1 MSRTLIVVDKLKDWE
16 PFYPSEQ
23 VVSFK
28 AYLEGGMDS
37 GAGRVQVINLC
48 KGYRY
53 LADGYYCSLLAEARG
68 HHVIP
73 SVQVLNDLGRRALY
87 RLQLDT
93 LAQSLERALS
103 GHRKEGCI
111 RIMSYF
117 GTTTEPAYRDL
128 VRKLFELMPC
138 PVLEIDLRY
147 RHGWEVAAL
156 RAVSPQDL
164 DDEAQTAFA
173 EALDRYSRQVWRRAR
188 KRRRYRYDMAIL
200 VNPEEQLPPSDSG
213 ALKRFIRAGRELG
226 IDVELIKKRDY
237 LRLTE
242 YDALFI
248 RETTAIDHHTY
259 RFARKA
265 EAEGL
270 VVVDDPVSILRCTNK
285 VYLADLFRT
294 RKVPAPRSRIL
305 YRNSPALVEQL
316 ESEFG
321 YPVVIKVPDGS
332 FSRGVI
338 KVHDRAELKATLK
351 DLFRKSAL
359 LLAQEFFYTEFDWRI
374 GIFNNTPLYAC
385 RYYMVRNHWQIY
397 RHGGPQTDSGQF
409 DTLPIADAPR
419 DVLNAALAA
428 TRPIGNGLYGVDV
441 KEKDGKGYV
450 IEVNDNPSIERGI
463 EDRHLG
469 TELYRQIMGEFL
481 RRMEERGVDSGA
493 GRRGQ
498 AAQPTQKL
506 MSLSRNSSQDM

>member
-28 AYLEGGMDS
+28 DYLEGGVDGS
-37 GAGRVQVINLC
+37 SGRVQIINLC
-48 KGYRY
+48 KSYRY
-53 LADGYYCSLLAEARG
+53 LGDGYYCSLLAEARG

-73 SVQVLNDLGRRALY
+73 SVQVLNDLGRRDLY
-87 RLQLDT
+87 KLQLDD
-93 LAQSLERALS
+93 LAQSLERTLS
-103 GHRKEGCI
+103 GLRKDGHI

-117 GTTTEPAYRDL
+117 GTTPEPACRDL
-128 VRKLFELMPC
+128 VRKLFELLPC

-147 RHGWEVAAL
+147 RHTWEVASLKAI
-156 RAVSPQDL
+156 SPHDL
-164 DDEAQTAFA
+164 DDEAETAFA
-173 EALDRYSRQVWRRAR
+173 EALDRYSRRVWRSAR
-188 KRRRYRYDMAIL
+188 KRKRYRYDMAIL
-200 VNPEEQLPPSDSG
+200 VNPDEKLPPSDSG
-213 ALKRFIRAGRELG
+213 ALKQFIRAGRELG

-294 RKVPAPRSRIL
+294 HKVSAPRTQIL
-305 YRNSPALVEQL
+305 YRYSPGLVEQL
-316 ESEFG
+316 EAGFG
-321 YPVVIKVPDGS
+321 YPVVIKIPDGS

-338 KVHDRAELKATLK
+338 KVHDRAELKNTLK
-351 DLFRKSAL
+351 ELFKKSAL
-359 LLAQEFFYTEFDWRI
+359 LLAQEFFYTDFDWRI

-397 RHGGPQTDSGQF
+397 QHGGPRTASGQF
-409 DTLPIADAPR
+409 DTLPIPEVPKH
-419 DVLNAALAA
+419 VLNSALAA
-428 TRPIGNGLYGVDV
+428 TRPIGDGLYGVDV
-441 KEKDGKGYV
+441 KEKDGKGYI
-450 IEVNDNPSIERGI
+450 IEVNDNPSIDRKV
-463 EDRHLG
+463 EDLYLG
-469 TELYRQIMGEFL
+469 SELYRMIMAEFL
-481 RRMEERGVDSGA
+481 RRMEERGVA
-493 GRRGQ
+493 GSARRGQ
-498 AAQPTQKL
+498 AAQPTQKD
-506 MSLSRNSSQDM
+506 MSLSRNSSQGI